1 MSTELEKKEKQEV
14 TSTSAEQ
21 LVDSK
26 NAYKP
31 DVDIYNGE
39 DSLIVV
45 MDLPGIKKGNVSI
58 DVDENNTLTVKAKSS
73 FQEPAGLIYKQFNTG
88 DYFRSFTLS
97 NEFNKDKI
105 SAQLENGILEITIP
119 RREEVKPRRI
129 QINA

>member
-1 MSTELEKKEKQEV
+1 MSTELEKREKQEV

-31 DVDIYNGE
+31 DVDVYNAE
-39 DSLIVV
+39 DKLIVV

-73 FQEPAGLIYKQFNTG
+73 FEEPAGLIYKQFNTG
-88 DYFRSFTLS
+88 DYFRAFTLS

-105 SAQLENGILEITIP
+105 SAQLENGVLEITIP

>member
-1 MSTELEKKEKQEV
+1 MSAELEKREKQEV

-21 LVDSK
+21 LVDSN

-31 DVDIYNGE
+31 DVDIYNVE
-39 DSLIVV
+39 DNLVVV

-58 DVDENNTLTVKAKSS
+58 DVDENNTLTVKAKAA
-73 FQEPAGLIYKQFNTG
+73 FDEPSGLIYRQFKTG
-88 DYFRSFTLS
+88 NYFRAFTLS

-105 SAQLENGILEITIP
+105 SAQLENGVLEITIP